1 MPDAL
6 AYWSYAVRTSQ
17 TAYFCLNRSSTW
29 PTWISFGKPALKV
42 GGGSKRTLG
51 NMNRPVAV
59 SAASIDAVKAV
70 HASVIHDRNERRDA
84 TGGLAAGAAGLGAA
98 GFGGGTVAVVVGES
112 SLLIGSS
119 PVKTK
124 Q

>member
-1 MPDAL
+1 MPDAF

-29 PTWISFGKPALKV
+29 PTWISLGKPALNV
-42 GGGSKRTLG
+42 GGGSKRTFG

-70 HASVIHDRNERRDA
+70 HAKVIQERKERRGM
-84 TGGLAAGAAGLGAA
+84 GGFAAGAAGFAGA
-98 GFGGGTVAVVVGES
+98 GFGGAGGEAVVVS
-112 SLLIGSS
+112 SLLIQDS
-119 PVKTK
+119 
-124 Q
+124 QD